1 MLLIDPENNY
11 PRFIGD
17 LRLDHPNWEQGDA
30 LPEGWHEVTP
40 ISELPTKADD
50 EAWQEDAPILVDGK
64 YVQQVSVRPMTDEEK
79 AFAFAPQTA
88 KQKLI
93 DLGFTEQEIAI
104 ITRGVSL

>member
-1 MLLIDPENNY
+1 MLLINSQGEY

-17 LRLDHPNWEQGDA
+17 LQTEYPKWKMGNP
-30 LPEGWHEVTP
+30 LPEGWHEVQP
-40 ISELPTKADD
+40 ITELPTKGEFDSYD
-50 EAWQEDAPILVDGK
+50 EEFPELVDGK
-64 YVQQVSVRPMTDEEK
+64 YVQKVIVRSMTDEEK

-104 ITRGVSL
+104 ITRGVQL